1 MHNPGWGGMGVP
13 RQSGKPSMSV
23 SFPLPMLAIKWIK
36 ETAGLTKIRQGRLS
50 LPPLRE
56 EEKRPWERGWQN
68 LKLYRVKQ
76 TKHLIIARNCFT
88 RLQRLEEEIIS
99 KRVKLVILD
108 SVASLVRKEFD
119 SRLFRNLNERT
130 ALLSKEAAILK

>member
-1 MHNPGWGGMGVP
+1 M
-13 RQSGKPSMSV
+13 
-23 SFPLPMLAIKWIK
+23 
-36 ETAGLTKIRQGRLS
+36 
-50 LPPLRE
+50 
-56 EEKRPWERGWQN
+56 
-68 LKLYRVKQ
+68 KQ
-76 TKHLIIARNCFT
+76 TKYLIIARNCFT
-88 RLQRLEEEIIS
+88 RLQRLEEEVIS